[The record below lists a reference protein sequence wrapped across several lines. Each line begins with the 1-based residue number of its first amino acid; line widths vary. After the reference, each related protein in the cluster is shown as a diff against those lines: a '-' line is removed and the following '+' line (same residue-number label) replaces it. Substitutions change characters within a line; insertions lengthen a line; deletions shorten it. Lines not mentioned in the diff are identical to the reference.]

1 MKKDELVKII
11 AEQVKPIML
20 LLEYDRGFAQRVLN
34 WAKQGNINLGDEQGN
49 MDGQTINRAAQ
60 YMSLVPDYQEL
71 FGNKK
76 AEEIATTQ
84 DGLRVMDYIIEKDPK
99 PIPVPPERKDD
110 FEQLVRAAYGGKPG
124 TLGYTVSKFMNSV
137 INSLDIEDSS
147 TPGKMAASF
156 DAINDDPQVQQ
167 AIAQDPK
174 AEKAAQAVD
183 QVAKDPKK
191 LDRLSKADKQAA
203 LKKAM
208 PKPLESAEA
217 LAAAA
222 EDVLRRHLKVMRT
235 KKGEDLFREEL
246 RVLYL
251 QRVFNVLI
259 QIMRDGNVSTACNK
273 ANAEKGGVTSAS
285 AAVEKGRE
293 KRAAAA
299 NRKDRAMIEKVVR
312 ESLKRLKVKK

>member
-1 MKKDELVKII
+1 MNKKELIKEVTK
-11 AEQVKPIML
+11 QVKPILL

-34 WAKQGNINLGDEQGN
+34 WAKQGNINLGDDQGKV
-49 MDGQTINRAAQ
+49 DGQTVNRAAQ
-60 YMSLVPDYQEL
+60 YMALVPDYQEL

-76 AEEIATTQ
+76 PEEIANTQ
-84 DGLRVMDYIIEKDPK
+84 DGLRVMDYILDSGNPK
-99 PIPVPPERKDD
+99 PVPPQRKDD
-110 FEQLVRAAYGGKPG
+110 FEQLVRAAYGGVPG

-156 DAINDDPQVQQ
+156 DAINDDPKVQQ

-222 EDVLRRHLKVMRT
+222 EDVLKRHLKVMRT
-235 KKGEDLFREEL
+235 KKGEALFREEL

-259 QIMRDGNVSTACNK
+259 QIMRDGNVSTACSK

-285 AAVEKGRE
+285 TAVEKGRE

-299 NRKDRAMIEKVVR
+299 NRKDRATIEKVVR

>member
-11 AEQVKPIML
+11 TEQVKPIML

-156 DAINDDPQVQQ
+156 DAINDDPKVQQ

-174 AEKAAQAVD
+174 AAKAAKAVD
-183 QVAKDPKK
+183 TVAKDPKQ
-191 LDRLSKADKQAA
+191 LDRLSKAEKR
-203 LKKAM
+203 
-208 PKPLESAEA
+208 EA
-217 LAAAA
+217 LAMGLPPL
-222 EDVLRRHLKVMRT
+222 DKP
-235 KKGEDLFREEL
+235 EDLLKAMEAAVQKQLNNLNLKAKNDPKEIFREEL
-246 RVLYL
+246 KILYL
-251 QRVFNVLI
+251 QRVFNIIL
-259 QIMRDGNVSTACNK
+259 QIMKDGNVSTACNK
-273 ANAEKGGVTSAS
+273 ANAEKG
-285 AAVEKGRE
+285 
-293 KRAAAA
+293 
-299 NRKDRAMIEKVVR
+299 
-312 ESLKRLKVKK
+312 